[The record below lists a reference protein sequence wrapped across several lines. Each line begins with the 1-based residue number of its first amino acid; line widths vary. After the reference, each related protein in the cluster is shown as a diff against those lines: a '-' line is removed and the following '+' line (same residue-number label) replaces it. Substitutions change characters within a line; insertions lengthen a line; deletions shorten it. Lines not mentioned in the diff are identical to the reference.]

1 MYLDVVGGSQGKKDD
16 DKDKDKD
23 KDKKDEKDDEKS
35 KVNRTK
41 KDLTFSTHPQ
51 SGSGHIRQL

>member
-1 MYLDVVGGSQGKKDD
+1 MVSGSQGKKDD

-41 KDLTFSTHPQ
+41 KDLT
-51 SGSGHIRQL
+51 